1 MLHKATYSKQS
12 NVVLRLLE
20 DLPARHLDKMTRTN
34 QTGNTI
40 LHEAATLDQAYSVN
54 ITREMLNRA
63 RGLLSMRNELRET
76 AFFRAA
82 RYGKIQIFNFL
93 ANEITKEYDETT
105 QQPFFQ
111 RNDKTTILHIAIV
124 AQHFG

>member
-12 NVVLRLLE
+12 NLVLRLLE

-76 AFFRAA
+76 TLFRAA

-93 ANEITKEYDETT
+93 ANENTKEYDETT

-111 RNDKTTILHIAIV
+111 RNDKTAILHIAIV

>member
-12 NVVLRLLE
+12 NLVLRLLE

-40 LHEAATLDQAYSVN
+40 LHEAATLDQAYSMN
-54 ITREMLNRA
+54 FAREMLNRA
-63 RGLLSMRNELRET
+63 RGILSMLNELGET
-76 AFFRAA
+76 MLFRAA

-111 RNDKTTILHIAIV
+111 RNDKTTILHIAIL
-124 AQHFG
+124 A

>member
-1 MLHKATYSKQS
+1 
-12 NVVLRLLE
+12 
-20 DLPARHLDKMTRTN
+20 
-34 QTGNTI
+34 
-40 LHEAATLDQAYSVN
+40 
-54 ITREMLNRA
+54 MLNRA
-63 RGLLSMRNELRET
+63 RGILSMLNELGET
-76 AFFRAA
+76 VLFRAA